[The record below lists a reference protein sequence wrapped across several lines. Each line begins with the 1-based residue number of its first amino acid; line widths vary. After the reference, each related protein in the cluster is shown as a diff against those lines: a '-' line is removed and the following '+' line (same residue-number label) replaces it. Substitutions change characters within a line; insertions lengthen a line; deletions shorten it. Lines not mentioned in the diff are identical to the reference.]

1 MLHILAIGD
10 IVGTR
15 AIDAL
20 QQRLWQKR
28 REHKVD
34 LVVANAEN
42 ATDIHGVNA
51 RDAKAILDCG
61 VDLITLGNH
70 TYTMRDLHPFLD
82 NNPDVIIRPAN
93 YPASAPGCGYT
104 VRDVCG
110 WRVLCINVNG
120 TTFMEPL
127 DSPFE
132 AVERILAREEGKYDF
147 ALLDIHAEATSEK
160 LAIAHAFDGRVC
172 VMFGTHTHVQT
183 ADEQILPH
191 GSGYITDLGM
201 SGPVNSILGTKC
213 DAVLTKMR
221 HHMPAHFTVAD
232 GEIAICGALF
242 TVDPS
247 SGKCVKVER
256 VKF

>member
-28 REHKVD
+28 REYRVD
-34 LVVANAEN
+34 FVVANGEN

-132 AVERILAREEGKYDF
+132 AVEKILAREEGKYDF

-201 SGPVNSILGTKC
+201 SGPVNSILGTKI

-221 HHMPAHFTVAD
+221 HHMPAHFTVAE

>member
-1 MLHILAIGD
+1 MLHILALGD
-10 IVGTR
+10 IVGGKT
-15 AIDAL
+15 IDVL
-20 QQRLWQKR
+20 RRSLWQKR
-28 REHKVD
+28 RELKVD
-34 LVVANAEN
+34 FVVANGEN
-42 ATDIHGVNA
+42 ATDIHGLNA
-51 RDAKAILDCG
+51 RDAEAILDCG

-82 NNPDVIIRPAN
+82 NNPNDIIRPAN
-93 YPASAPGCGYT
+93 YPPAAPGCGYT
-104 VRDVCG
+104 IRDVCG

-132 AVERILAREEGKYDF
+132 AVEKILAREEGRYDF

-160 LAIAHAFDGRVC
+160 LAIAHAFDGRIT

-183 ADEQILPH
+183 ADEGILPR

-201 SGPVNSILGTKC
+201 SGPVNSILGTKIE
-213 DAVLTKMR
+213 AVLTKMR
-221 HHMPAHFTVAD
+221 YHMPAHFTVAE

-247 SGKCVKVER
+247 TGKSVKVER

>member
-1 MLHILAIGD
+1 MLHILALGD
-10 IVGTR
+10 IVGGKT
-15 AIDAL
+15 IDIL
-20 QQRLWQKR
+20 RRSLWQKR
-28 REHKVD
+28 RELKVD
-34 LVVANAEN
+34 FVVANGEN
-42 ATDIHGVNA
+42 ATDIHGLNA
-51 RDAKAILDCG
+51 RDAEAILDCG

-82 NNPDVIIRPAN
+82 NNPNDIIRPAN
-93 YPASAPGCGYT
+93 YPPAAPGCSYT
-104 VRDVCG
+104 IRDICG

-132 AVERILAREEGKYDF
+132 AVEKILAREEGRYDF

-160 LAIAHAFDGRVC
+160 LAIAHAFDGRIA

-183 ADEQILPH
+183 ADEGMLPR

-201 SGPVNSILGTKC
+201 SGPVNSILGTKIE
-213 DAVLTKMR
+213 AVLTKMR
-221 HHMPAHFTVAD
+221 YHMPAHFTVAE

-247 SGKCVKVER
+247 TGKCVKVER

>member
-10 IVGTR
+10 IVGSK
-15 AIDAL
+15 AIDVL
-20 QQRLWQKR
+20 RQRLWQKR
-28 REHKVD
+28 RELHAD
-34 LVVANAEN
+34 FVVANGEN

-70 TYTMRDLHPFLD
+70 TYTMRDLYPFLD
-82 NNPDVIIRPAN
+82 DNPDLIIRPAN
-93 YPASAPGCGYT
+93 YPPSAPGCGYT

-110 WRVLCINVNG
+110 WRAHCINVNG

-132 AVERILAREEGKYDF
+132 AVERILKREEGKYDF

-160 LAIAHAFDGRVC
+160 LAIARAFDGRVS

-183 ADEQILPH
+183 ADEQILPRS
-191 GSGYITDLGM
+191 SGYITDLGM
-201 SGPVNSILGTKC
+201 SGPVDSILGTKVE
-213 DAVLTKMR
+213 AVLTKMR
-221 HHMPAHFTVAD
+221 HHMPAHFTVAE
-232 GEIAICGALF
+232 GEIAISGALF
-242 TVDPS
+242 SVDPS
-247 SGKCVKVER
+247 SGKCTKVER